1 MEYTLEALNGG
12 IVLAP
17 LVLDGV
23 KWETQRKKS
32 PGKLTFTALYDDN
45 FLLENGNAVRFRVY
59 ENGQWNDV
67 FYGYV
72 FKMDSD
78 KDGKVKVTCYDQL
91 RYLKNKDTYVYK
103 GLNAGGLLKRICAD
117 FNLKWG
123 NVEDPGYVIP
133 QRSESNKTLFD
144 IMNNALD
151 LTMTNTNQIYVM
163 YDDFGKIALQNC
175 ENMKVNICIDADT
188 AQNFDYST
196 SIDSDVYN
204 KVKLVFENKD
214 TGKRDVYIAK
224 DSANMNKWGTLQY
237 YDKLEDG
244 ENGAAKAEK
253 LLKYYDREHR
263 ELQIKNAFG
272 DVRVRGGCYVL
283 VRLSVQGYWISN
295 WMMVDKVTHEF
306 KENEHNMT
314 LTVIGGD
321 FV

>member
-1 MEYTLEALNGG
+1 
-12 IVLAP
+12 
-17 LVLDGV
+17 
-23 KWETQRKKS
+23 
-32 PGKLTFTALYDDN
+32 
-45 FLLENGNAVRFRVY
+45 
-59 ENGQWNDV
+59 
-67 FYGYV
+67 
-72 FKMDSD
+72 
-78 KDGKVKVTCYDQL
+78 
-91 RYLKNKDTYVYK
+91 
-103 GLNAGGLLKRICAD
+103 
-117 FNLKWG
+117 
-123 NVEDPGYVIP
+123 
-133 QRSESNKTLFD
+133 
-144 IMNNALD
+144 MNNALD

-214 TGKRDVYIAK
+214 TGKRDVYLAK

-295 WMMVDKVTHEF
+295 WMMVDKATHEF

-321 FV
+321 FVYGGD